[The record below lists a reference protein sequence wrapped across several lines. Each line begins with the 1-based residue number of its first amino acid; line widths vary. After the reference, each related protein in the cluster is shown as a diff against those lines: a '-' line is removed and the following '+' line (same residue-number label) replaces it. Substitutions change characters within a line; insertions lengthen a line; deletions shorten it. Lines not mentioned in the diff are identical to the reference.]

1 MKVEVNMTNH
11 NHQHHSHN
19 HAHGHVHT
27 NNKKVLLISF
37 FIIGLFMLVEII
49 GGFIANS
56 LALLSDGFHMLS
68 DTISLGVAL
77 IAFIYAEKNATQT
90 KTYGYKRFEVLAALF
105 NGVTLFIISLMII
118 IEAIRRFFAPQ
129 RCNLKRCLLIGLIVN
144 IVVAALMF
152 RGGDTSHNLNMRGA
166 FIHVLGDLFGSIGAI
181 VAALLIWAFN
191 FTLAD
196 PIASILVSLIILKV
210 LTV

>member
-1 MKVEVNMTNH
+1 
-11 NHQHHSHN
+11 
-19 HAHGHVHT
+19 
-27 NNKKVLLISF
+27 
-37 FIIGLFMLVEII
+37 
-49 GGFIANS
+49 
-56 LALLSDGFHMLS
+56 
-68 DTISLGVAL
+68 
-77 IAFIYAEKNATQT
+77 
-90 KTYGYKRFEVLAALF
+90 
-105 NGVTLFIISLMII
+105 
-118 IEAIRRFFAPQ
+118 
-129 RCNLKRCLLIGLIVN
+129 
-144 IVVAALMF
+144 MF